1 MAMIAFL
8 NGILFTK
15 TPHRIVIDNG
25 GIGYEVFV
33 PLSTF
38 YALPDK
44 QERVSLHIYT
54 HVREDALMLFGFQT
68 ILEKQ
73 LFALLISV
81 SGIGP
86 KLATN
91 ILSGIGPEELL
102 EAMARGDAAKMQ
114 SIPGVGK
121 KTAERIALELK
132 EKALKLMGDAEPLTA
147 PALPVEDKQLYED
160 ALSAL
165 VNLGYSAR
173 AAKDSVEKARSRLKE
188 PSLETWIKEAL
199 RILT

>member
-1 MAMIAFL
+1 MAKM
-8 NGILFTK
+8 
-15 TPHRIVIDNG
+15 PHRVVLNNS

-38 YALPDK
+38 YALPDVG
-44 QERVSLHIYT
+44 EEVGLHVYT
-54 HVREDALMLFGFQT
+54 HVREDAISLFGFHT
-68 ILEKQ
+68 LLEKQ
-73 LFALLISV
+73 VFTMLITV

-91 ILSGIGPEELL
+91 VLSGIGPDELL
-102 EAMARGDAAKMQ
+102 HAMARGDAARMQ

-132 EKALKLMGDAEPLTA
+132 EKALKLLGEGEPLAA
-147 PALPVEDKQLYED
+147 PLVPKEDKKLYED

-165 VNLGYSAR
+165 VNLGYPPK
-173 AAKDSVEKARSRLKE
+173 AAKNSVERARSLLEE
-188 PSLETWIKEAL
+188 PSLEAWIKEAL
-199 RILT
+199 RLLT